1 MATQVAAGVA
11 VPGEQ
16 GHLPREEP
24 AGQRRGR
31 PGRSPW
37 EGREDGEVG
46 RGRGR
51 GRGRAGTGCG
61 GCPGLA
67 GDPLPNSPCGPVQR
81 EDISGSGFLLGPET
95 TVAPGPK

>member
-1 MATQVAAGVA
+1 MATQVAAGVV

-31 PGRSPW
+31 PGRSP
-37 EGREDGEVG
+37 GRAGRMGKWG
-46 RGRGR
+46 RGRGGAGGGR
-51 GRGRAGTGCG
+51 GRGVEDA
-61 GCPGLA
+61 LA
-67 GDPLPNSPCGPVQR
+67 WRGDPPPNSPCGPVEQ
-81 EDISGSGFLLGPET
+81 EDISGSGFLLGLGT

>member
-46 RGRGR
+46 I
-51 GRGRAGTGCG
+51 G
-61 GCPGLA
+61 GILPVIGELIS
-67 GDPLPNSPCGPVQR
+67 PL
-81 EDISGSGFLLGPET
+81 
-95 TVAPGPK
+95 